1 VKAVRPSTHPS
12 SVGDS
17 DMKSVKPKHRIA
29 AVALAAALAIPALTS
44 CDAISTAMDCA
55 NTAVAITDGAN
66 DLQQAVSQ
74 AGNSPQDAQNA
85 LNQIETNLKKIGD
98 QTDNT
103 DLGKAIDSMNTAVQ
117 NVRTSIEKGDAT
129 PDIQPVADA
138 ASEISKVCTPG

>member
-1 VKAVRPSTHPS
+1 
-12 SVGDS
+12 
-17 DMKSVKPKHRIA
+17 MKLRIA
-29 AVALAAALAIPALTS
+29 AVAVAAVLTVPALVS

-85 LNQIETNLKKIGD
+85 LSQIDQNLKKIGD
-98 QTDNT
+98 QTDNA
-103 DLGKAIDSMNTAVQ
+103 DLRKAIDSMNTAVK
-117 NVRTSIEKGDAT
+117 NVRTSIEGGNSA
-129 PDIQPVADA
+129 PDITPVADA

>member
-1 VKAVRPSTHPS
+1 
-12 SVGDS
+12 
-17 DMKSVKPKHRIA
+17 MKLRIA
-29 AVALAAALAIPALTS
+29 AVAVAAVLTVPALS
-44 CDAISTAMDCA
+44 ACDAISTAMDCA

-85 LNQIETNLKKIGD
+85 LNQIESNLKKIGD
-98 QTDNT
+98 QTDNA
-103 DLGKAIDSMNTAVQ
+103 DLGKAIDSMNTAVK
-117 NVRTSIEKGDAT
+117 NVRTSIESGNSV

>member
-1 VKAVRPSTHPS
+1 
-12 SVGDS
+12 
-17 DMKSVKPKHRIA
+17 MNPKHRIA
-29 AVALAAALAIPALTS
+29 AVVLAAALAVPALTS

-85 LNQIETNLKKIGD
+85 LNQIEANLKKVGD
-98 QTDNT
+98 QTDNA
-103 DLGKAIDSMNTAVQ
+103 DLGKAVSSMTTAVK
-117 NVRTSIEKGDAT
+117 NVRTAIENGNTT

-138 ASEISKVCTPG
+138 AKELSKVCTPG

>member
-1 VKAVRPSTHPS
+1 
-12 SVGDS
+12 
-17 DMKSVKPKHRIA
+17 MKLRIA
-29 AVALAAALAIPALTS
+29 AIAVAAVLTVPALS
-44 CDAISTAMDCA
+44 ACDAISTAMDCA

-85 LNQIETNLKKIGD
+85 LDQIEANLKKIGD
-98 QTDNT
+98 QTDNA
-103 DLGKAIDSMNTAVQ
+103 DLGKAIDSMNTAVK
-117 NVRTSIEKGDAT
+117 NVRTSIESGNSV

>member
-1 VKAVRPSTHPS
+1 
-12 SVGDS
+12 
-17 DMKSVKPKHRIA
+17 MKLRIA
-29 AVALAAALAIPALTS
+29 AIAVAAVLTVPALSS

-85 LNQIETNLKKIGD
+85 LNQIESNLKKIGD
-98 QTDNT
+98 QTDNA
-103 DLGKAIDSMNTAVQ
+103 DLGKAITSMNTAVK
-117 NVRTSIEKGDAT
+117 NVRTSIESGNT
-129 PDIQPVADA
+129 VPDIQPVADA

>member
-1 VKAVRPSTHPS
+1 
-12 SVGDS
+12 
-17 DMKSVKPKHRIA
+17 MNPKHRIA
-29 AVALAAALAIPALTS
+29 AVVLAAALAVPALTS

-85 LNQIETNLKKIGD
+85 LNQIETNLKKVGD
-98 QTDNT
+98 QTDNA
-103 DLGKAIDSMNTAVQ
+103 DLSKAVSSMTTAVK
-117 NVRTSIEKGDAT
+117 NVRTAIENGNPT

-138 ASEISKVCTPG
+138 AKELSKVCTPG

>member
-1 VKAVRPSTHPS
+1 
-12 SVGDS
+12 
-17 DMKSVKPKHRIA
+17 MKPKYRIA
-29 AVALAAALAIPALTS
+29 AIAAAAALTLPALTS

-98 QTDNT
+98 QTDNA

-117 NVRTSIEKGDAT
+117 NVRTSLQNGNSA
-129 PDIQPVADA
+129 PDIKPVADA

>member
-1 VKAVRPSTHPS
+1 
-12 SVGDS
+12 
-17 DMKSVKPKHRIA
+17 MNPKHRIA
-29 AVALAAALAIPALTS
+29 AVVLAAALAVPALTS

-85 LNQIETNLKKIGD
+85 LNQIETNLKKVGD
-98 QTDNT
+98 QTDNA
-103 DLGKAIDSMNTAVQ
+103 DLSKAVSSMTTAVK
-117 NVRTSIEKGDAT
+117 NVRTAIENGNTT

-138 ASEISKVCTPG
+138 AKELSKVCTPG

>member
-1 VKAVRPSTHPS
+1 
-12 SVGDS
+12 
-17 DMKSVKPKHRIA
+17 MKPLQPKHRIA
-29 AVALAAALAIPALTS
+29 AVAVAAALVLPALTA

-85 LNQIETNLKKIGD
+85 LDQIDANLKKIGD
-98 QTDNT
+98 QTDNA
-103 DLGKAIDSMNTAVQ
+103 DLGKAIDSMEAAVKS
-117 NVRTSIEKGDAT
+117 VRTSVESGNTA

-138 ASEISKVCTPG
+138 ASELSKVCTPG

>member
-1 VKAVRPSTHPS
+1 MTLTP
-12 SVGDS
+12 
-17 DMKSVKPKHRIA
+17 KPKHRIA
-29 AVALAAALAIPALTS
+29 AVAIAAALAVPALTS

-55 NTAVAITDGAN
+55 NTAVAIADSAN

-85 LNQIETNLKKIGD
+85 LNTIDANLKKIGD
-98 QTDNT
+98 QTDNA
-103 DLGKAIDSMNTAVQ
+103 DLGKAIDSMTAAVK
-117 NVRTSIEKGDAT
+117 NVRTSIEGGNVN